1 METNHLKITGTII
14 NIQDAVQGENWIKQS
29 FQIRT
34 DGEYPK
40 VVSFI
45 CFNNGQDQLSRCKI
59 DDQVLVYF
67 NPESRSHQDK
77 WYTELLAWRININFK
92 KSAQ

>member
-14 NIQDAVQGENWIKQS
+14 SIQDAIQGENWIKQA

-34 DGEYPK
+34 DGEYSK

-59 DDQVLVYF
+59 YDKVTVYF